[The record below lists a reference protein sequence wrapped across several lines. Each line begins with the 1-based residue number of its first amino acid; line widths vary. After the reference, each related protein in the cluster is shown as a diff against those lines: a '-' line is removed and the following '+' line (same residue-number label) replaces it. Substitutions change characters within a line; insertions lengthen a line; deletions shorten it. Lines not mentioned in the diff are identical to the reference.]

1 MLIKASF
8 KYISDLFR
16 TYFESITI
24 TFDIPMKFPCKIQR
38 INALERNIV
47 K

>member
-16 TYFESITI
+16 IYYDYFLHPDEISVQ
-24 TFDIPMKFPCKIQR
+24 DP
-38 INALERNIV
+38 AY
-47 K
+47 